1 MVSSWHFMVRAGLF
15 AGALM
20 TGASAVAATTISAAF
35 TRISPIEQLT
45 APFSVPGTQTQRDYS
60 GLVEVNV
67 SGSGYSLGPSFNDA
81 FYPGGL
87 GYYTLGLGWRA
98 APLAPYQPSRAIAY
112 SISFIE
118 GVGAVPFGTLP
129 TRNTAPPYA
138 YRFVIDLGAL
148 TAQPLQFG
156 VLDGVYGDNG
166 GAYDLSLYQLR
177 AGATGAIPEPESWAL
192 MLIGFGGIGAVSR
205 IRARRMQMR
214 SV

>member
-1 MVSSWHFMVRAGLF
+1 MSQ
-15 AGALM
+15 ALIESIQ
-20 TGASAVAATTISAAF
+20 AIIVDLPTIRPHKLAMH
-35 TRISPIEQLT
+35 TMQN
-45 APFSVPGTQTQRDYS
+45 QT
-60 GLVEVNV
+60 LVIIRLLCAD
-67 SGSGYSLGPSFNDA
+67 G
-81 FYPGGL
+81 
-87 GYYTLGLGWRA
+87 
-98 APLAPYQPSRAIAY
+98 
-112 SISFIE
+112 IE

-177 AGATGAIPEPESWAL
+177 AGATGAVPEPESWAL